1 MRLRKAKLIRTTT
14 LDGWDVLREGV
25 PLGREYLVDLD
36 SIKTLGHADPDHLVP
51 VMRKFIFVY
60 NDEDST
66 GRPLGWFP
74 LEMLEVL
81 DDTPTPTEMI
91 Q

>member
-1 MRLRKAKLIRTTT
+1 MKLRKAKLIRTTT

-51 VMRKFIFVY
+51 VMRKFILVY
-60 NDEDST
+60 NDE
-66 GRPLGWFP
+66 GEPPPLGWFP

-81 DDTPTPTEMI
+81 DDAVRLPEVTP
-91 Q
+91 